1 MKNYQ
6 SYKQDQNVFL
16 DTNIQ
21 YKTGLKTSENE
32 TLLANAQKEA
42 FVRSQMKINEENR
55 QLRQERWKKIRAHE
69 LRFSAMNISFKFS
82 IILCLVA
89 FVANIVLSVLYKN
102 LFWGNAFNVFAS
114 IILFCIS
121 KHLYP
126 AKEDETSKTISD
138 ILLKNVL
145 QVSNDIV
152 TYKLPKFI
160 KEYDG
165 KIVDI
170 ITIIASISF
179 AILPSTNILYAI
191 SIPLSIFSIFL
202 LFTLQKREDLES
214 HLQLLNRSV
223 LLGIIIK
230 AIYSTMFISKFIQ
243 LDYMNFVLLYL
254 FTYISLYLTS
264 STKEN
269 NPQI

>member
-1 MKNYQ
+1 MKCHQN
-6 SYKQDQNVFL
+6 YKQTQNVFL
-16 DTNIQ
+16 DANIQ

-55 QLRQERWKKIRAHE
+55 QLRQKRWQKIRAHE
-69 LRFSAMNISFKFS
+69 LRFSAININFKFA

-89 FVANIVLSVLYKN
+89 FVANIVLSILYKN
-102 LFWGNAFNVFAS
+102 LFWGNVFNVFAA

-126 AKEDETSKTISD
+126 AKEDETAKAISD
-138 ILLKNVL
+138 ILIKNVL
-145 QVSNDIV
+145 QVSNDII
-152 TYKLPKFI
+152 TYKMPKFI
-160 KEYDG
+160 REHDG
-165 KIVDI
+165 KIIDI
-170 ITIIASISF
+170 ITIIASICF
-179 AILPSTNILYAI
+179 VILPSANILYAI

-202 LFTLQKREDLES
+202 LFALQKREDLES

-230 AIYSTMFISKFIQ
+230 AIYSIMFTSKFIQ

-269 NPQI
+269 NPPI